1 MPRHC
6 VILTCDHAYLRP
18 AWFVA
23 GQLQQLPGADV
34 DVLVCSGEDLGP
46 QGPTGAM
53 HRQIAMPDFIRHLPA
68 NERLREFAYWRV
80 PAIELLAREYD
91 RVLYLDT
98 DVFVNG
104 TALPSLF
111 SLDMKGHVLA
121 AVLDVHQTVN
131 PGRRVAEFTALGLPH
146 GSYFNS
152 GVLLINSKAWLEQ
165 GAYQRMLSICER
177 DAQVLQRHDQ
187 SLLNLAFK
195 NDWLEL
201 SPVWNWQYSYRN
213 AFLTEWVSPQLIH
226 FSGTRKPWHPPSGT
240 IPRRYRERYA
250 DFLRALGEPGEGV
263 ADEGEAPEL
272 ARQGK
277 ALLKCLWYFR
287 AWSRYVSR
295 FDTALTTVS
304 HRRRAA
310 SA

>member
-6 VILTCDHAYLRP
+6 VVLTCDRAYLKP

-23 GQLQQLPGADV
+23 WQLSQLPGADADIV
-34 DVLVCSGEDLGP
+34 VCSGEDLGP
-46 QGPTGAM
+46 QGPTAAM
-53 HRQIAMPDFIRHLPA
+53 HRQIAVPDFIRHLPT

-80 PAIELLAREYD
+80 PAIEELAHEYE

-104 TALPSLF
+104 SALASLL
-111 SLDMKGHVLA
+111 SLDMKGHALA
-121 AVLDVHQTVN
+121 AVLDVHQTVR
-131 PGRRVAEFTALGLPH
+131 PGRRVAEFSALGLPH

-152 GVLLINSKAWLEQ
+152 GVLLIDSKAWLAQ
-165 GAYQRMLSICER
+165 GAYQRMVDLCER
-177 DAQVLQRHDQ
+177 HGHVLHRHDQ

-195 NDWLEL
+195 DDWLEL

-226 FSGTRKPWHPPSGT
+226 FSGARKPWHPPSGT

-250 DFLRALGEPGEGV
+250 DFLRSLDEPVGGV
-263 ADEGEAPEL
+263 AQADEPPEL
-272 ARQGK
+272 AQQGK

-295 FDTALTTVS
+295 FDTPLTTIS
-304 HRRRAA
+304 HRRA
-310 SA
+310 